1 MLAQLVDGEHDEL
14 LELLRAGLDGAGT
27 PGLDQAGPM
36 IEAVATFNLRNGA
49 IHRALLE
56 AAEEDAEMKQLER
69 EVVGDYCDVVA
80 RAIDRLREQL
90 PQLPA
95 TPPSDALARVLLA
108 MTERTLLGIPPETAP
123 AERRE
128 LLSALLAVWERAITG
143 APAAR
148 PSGS

>member
-1 MLAQLVDGEHDEL
+1 SGGLSWQRIGVRQLAESAGISRTAFYAFFPSKNAVLRQLVDGEHDEL

-80 RAIDRLREQL
+80 R
-90 PQLPA
+90 
-95 TPPSDALARVLLA
+95 
-108 MTERTLLGIPPETAP
+108 
-123 AERRE
+123 
-128 LLSALLAVWERAITG
+128 
-143 APAAR
+143 
-148 PSGS
+148 